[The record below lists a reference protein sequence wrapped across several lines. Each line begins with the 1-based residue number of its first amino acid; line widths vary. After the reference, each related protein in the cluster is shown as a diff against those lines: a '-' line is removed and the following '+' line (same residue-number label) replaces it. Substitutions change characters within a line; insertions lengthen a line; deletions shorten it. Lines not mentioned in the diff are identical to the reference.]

1 MKDELKPAITEGDCH
16 SVKISLS
23 QLFPNLPSELDDHDI
38 SVLGLIYL
46 LKTIA
51 KLISFKKIFSKI
63 C

>member
-1 MKDELKPAITEGDCH
+1 MKLAITEDDYH

-38 SVLGLIYL
+38 SVLGLIYIYIYL